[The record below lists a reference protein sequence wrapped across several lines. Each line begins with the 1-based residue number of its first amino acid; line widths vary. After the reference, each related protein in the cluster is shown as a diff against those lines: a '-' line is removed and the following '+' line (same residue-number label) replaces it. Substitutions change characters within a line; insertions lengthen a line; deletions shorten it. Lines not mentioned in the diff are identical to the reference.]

1 MNIGL
6 AQAEGGGEQVIL
18 CGGSPTA
25 LWEGGVSRTGPG
37 VIILIDTSPRTRAHP
52 PQGPIRELAL
62 GRGGGDGAGTGA
74 ACDCIMG
81 VIALVIFVYPRVA
94 PPTAHSPQTH
104 RAH

>member
-1 MNIGL
+1 MGRWRGGG
-6 AQAEGGGEQVIL
+6 EGGGEVEKEFGEVEGI
-18 CGGSPTA
+18 
-25 LWEGGVSRTGPG
+25 GGVSRTGPG
-37 VIILIDTSPRTRAHP
+37 VITLIDTSPHAHP

-62 GRGGGDGAGTGA
+62 GRGGGYGAGTGA

-94 PPTAHSPQTH
+94 PPTAHSPQTQ